1 MSVYFARRGK
11 LIKIGWSRNVRYRV
25 SELKAKLIGT
35 VPGDRAEEKVL
46 HARFA
51 HLRVRGEW
59 FKKDEELLNYIR
71 NSAQTHE
78 PDWDNI
84 QTAIRLPRALLNRVD
99 AISARMSVKGIEITR
114 SDVLRISM
122 FKGIDILES
131 ESKSKRKTNR

>member
-35 VPGDRAEEKVL
+35 VPGDRAEEKAL

-71 NSAQTHE
+71 DSAQTHE
-78 PDWDNI
+78 PDLDNI
-84 QTAIRLPRALLNRVD
+84 QTAIRLPRALLDRIDV
-99 AISARMSVKGIEITR
+99 ISASMSTEGIEITR
-114 SDVLRISM
+114 SDVLRMSA
-122 FKGIDILES
+122 FRGVDILEA
-131 ESKSKRKTNR
+131 ERKTNR